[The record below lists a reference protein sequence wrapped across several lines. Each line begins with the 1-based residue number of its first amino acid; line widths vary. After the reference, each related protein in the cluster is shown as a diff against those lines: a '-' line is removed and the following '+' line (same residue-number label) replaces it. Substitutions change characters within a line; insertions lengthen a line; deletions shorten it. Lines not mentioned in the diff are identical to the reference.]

1 MVWSKSKERPKRYL
15 ISVGRDRLREKVM
28 EDLWQVVDLEG
39 SSMAD
44 EVWDALYMHVERHR
58 ELLDSGDGRVMMEKG
73 PQPDMSMPDEEN
85 VFDDVVANESY
96 EAQEDLVEEVLD
108 EERTESRRVD
118 SRNMFGHKGNK

>member
-58 ELLDSGDGRVMMEKG
+58 EMLDKSEELEPSVDL
-73 PQPDMSMPDEEN
+73 SMPDDTN
-85 VFDDVVANESY
+85 VFDDAVANESY
-96 EAQEDLVEEVLD
+96 AAQEDLVEEVLD
-108 EERTESRRVD
+108 EERTESRMVD
-118 SRNMFGHKGNK
+118 SRNMYGHKESL

>member
-58 ELLDSGDGRVMMEKG
+58 EMLDKVVKLEPSV
-73 PQPDMSMPDEEN
+73 DMSMPDDTN
-85 VFDDVVANESY
+85 VFDDAVANEAY
-96 EAQEDLVEEVLD
+96 AAQEDLVEEVLD
-108 EERTESRRVD
+108 EERTESRMVD

>member
-58 ELLDSGDGRVMMEKG
+58 EMLDKSEELV
-73 PQPDMSMPDEEN
+73 PSVDMSMPDDTN
-85 VFDDVVANESY
+85 VFDDAVANESY
-96 EAQEDLVEEVLD
+96 AAQEELVEEVLD
-108 EERTESRRVD
+108 EERTESRMVD
-118 SRNMFGHKGNK
+118 SRNMYGHKGNK

>member
-58 ELLDSGDGRVMMEKG
+58 EMLDKNVKLEPSV
-73 PQPDMSMPDEEN
+73 DMSMPDDTN
-85 VFDDVVANESY
+85 VFDDAVANEAY
-96 EAQEDLVEEVLD
+96 AAQEDLVEEVLD
-108 EERTESRRVD
+108 EERTESRMVD